1 MIDLMS
7 TIRLGNFEP
16 IDHFLFRILE
26 NFKNIDPFKNYIF

>member
-16 IDHFLFRILE
+16 IDYFLFRILE
-26 NFKNIDPFKNYIF
+26 NFKKIYE

>member
-26 NFKNIDPFKNYIF
+26 NFKKIYE